1 MQTEDENGDGKVDR
15 NTKMECVKEESKDGE
30 GQKIKILR
38 ELERKI
44 IVRMKTETMERQ
56 TEKEDD

>member
-1 MQTEDENGDGKVDR
+1 
-15 NTKMECVKEESKDGE
+15 MECVKEESKDVE
-30 GQKIKILR
+30 GKTFKILR
-38 ELERKI
+38 EFERKI